1 MSRDAHRPLAALAI
15 AAVVVIS
22 GAWIAS
28 PPIASPPTDGGER
41 SSEGDRSIAH
51 DSDSD
56 RARIG
61 PTASNEMVT
70 FSVVLRV
77 PGRAELDAFLV
88 DLHDPSSVDYRRYL
102 SVGDLG
108 RRFGLPAPVIEEVVE
123 RLSDAGL
130 EVIRRDMERTFLTV
144 RGTAAAVN
152 AYLDVHLQD
161 YTDDMYGGF
170 HVPDREPRISD
181 ELSDAVMGVAGLDTT
196 PQLRPLF
203 RAPLADVPIGGLK
216 PTDVA
221 LAYDIAPLHAAGI
234 DGTGQTVAIVSF
246 DTFLDGD
253 VAAYDAQVGLTGLP
267 PVERR
272 LVPVDYVP
280 VRGSGTGEVNLDI
293 DVVRSIAPMAQ
304 IVDYE
309 GSNGQGFAPIMSA
322 ILEDGRTDLVSISWG
337 RCEADKE
344 ALSRTLDDIQFDA
357 AFAQGITV
365 FVASGDVGAYGCN
378 HSLFEGDLR
387 VSPDY
392 PSANPSLIS
401 VGGTFLWVRQDGTYL
416 DEAAWEGSLS
426 TVGTGGGRS
435 ANYPRPTWQLAPGVD
450 TSVGAPR
457 QIPDVAGPADP
468 ESGFL
473 VVYTQLGETGP
484 SLDVSGGTSAAA
496 PFWAA
501 STVLVRQVAEQ
512 QGVGPLGALGPLLY
526 ELAATPTTPAVF
538 HDVTRGGNLLDAAAP
553 GWDAATGLGS
563 PDVTVL
569 ANAVV
574 DRLRNR

>member
-1 MSRDAHRPLAALAI
+1 MAGAVALTGTWVAAAPS
-15 AAVVVIS
+15 AD
-22 GAWIAS
+22 GA
-28 PPIASPPTDGGER
+28 G
-41 SSEGDRSIAH
+41 RSIPGDA
-51 DSDSD
+51 SIAPSAG
-56 RARIG
+56 RTPAG
-61 PTASNEMVT
+61 ATAADEMIT
-70 FSVVLRV
+70 FDVVLQV
-77 PGRAELDAFLV
+77 PGRQQLAAFLAG
-88 DLHDPSSVDYRRYL
+88 LHDPSSADYRRYL

-108 RRFGLPAPVIEEVVE
+108 QRFGLPGPVIDEVVE
-123 RLSDAGL
+123 RLADAGL
-130 EVIRRDMERTFLTV
+130 ELVRRDMERTLLTV

-152 AYLDVHLQD
+152 AYLDVELQD
-161 YTDDMYGGF
+161 HADGTYGPF
-170 HVPDREPRISD
+170 HRPDREPTIAD
-181 ELSDAVMGVAGLDTT
+181 ELSHAVMGVTGLDTT
-196 PQLRPLF
+196 PRLRPLF
-203 RAPLADVPIGGLK
+203 RTPLADVPVGGLK

-234 DGTGQTVAIVSF
+234 NGAGQTIAIVSF
-246 DTFLDGD
+246 DTFLDSD

-267 PVERR
+267 PVEKRF
-272 LVPVDYVP
+272 VPSDYVP

-293 DVVRSIAPMAQ
+293 DVVRAVAPMAQ

-309 GSNGQGFAPIMSA
+309 GANGQGFGPIMSA
-322 ILEDGRTDLVSISWG
+322 ILEDGRADIVSISWG
-337 RCEADKE
+337 RCEADKD
-344 ALSRTLDDIQFDA
+344 ALSRALDDIQFDA

-392 PSANPSLIS
+392 PSANPSLVS

-435 ANYPRPTWQLAPGVD
+435 ANYPRPAWQVAPGVD
-450 TSVGAPR
+450 IAAGAAR

-473 VVYTQLGETGP
+473 VVYTAIGEGGP
-484 SLDVSGGTSAAA
+484 SLNVSGGTSAAA

-501 STVLVRQVAEQ
+501 STVLIRQVAEQ

-526 ELAATPTTPAVF
+526 ELAATPTTPAIF